1 MANRLNWLLHGKNS
15 KLCYYLRCF
24 LRYVFPRRL
33 LQARLDRVLA
43 RLDRRPD
50 REYILDRV
58 AYYNKLTTAFK
69 TPPPTACGR

>member
-1 MANRLNWLLHGKNS
+1 MANRLNRLLHGKNS
-15 KLCYYLRCF
+15 KLCYYLRSF
-24 LRYVFPRRL
+24 LRYIFPRRL

-58 AYYNKLTTAFK
+58 AYYNKLTPAFQ